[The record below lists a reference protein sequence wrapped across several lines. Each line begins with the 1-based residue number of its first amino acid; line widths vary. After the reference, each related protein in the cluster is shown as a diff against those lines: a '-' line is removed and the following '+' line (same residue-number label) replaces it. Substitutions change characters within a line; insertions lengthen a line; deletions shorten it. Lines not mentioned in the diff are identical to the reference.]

1 MHYLIEIEH
10 HTDGITYR
18 VSSTRPTRKNHRLI
32 STHKSKYKAVKNM
45 AGLLNS
51 DRDICF
57 IENSTHDGAEISR
70 LLSKWERENASQ

>member
-1 MHYLIEIEH
+1 MYYLIEIEH

-18 VSSTRPTRKNHRLI
+18 VSSTRPTRKNHHLI
-32 STHKSKYKAVKNM
+32 STHNNKYKAVKKM

-57 IENSTHDGAEISR
+57 IENATMDGAEINR
-70 LLSKWERENASQ
+70 LLSKWEKENA